1 MEKQFKTIHEQI
13 ELLKSRNIIIEDYD
27 RAYKMLERNN
37 YYYLINWYKE
47 LFLENNYKDR
57 YINNTKIEE
66 IYLVYQFDKN
76 IKINFLKYI
85 LLIENEID
93 TYIAY
98 EFSKSYGHKDYL
110 NLKNFNYSDSKAP
123 LINKFVNDINN
134 VAFVIKI
141 SWYNL

>member
-37 YYYLINWYKE
+37 YYYLINGYKE